1 MSIMMT
7 AADNQAEQDLQSTDY
22 VATSEELRA
31 IDAAM
36 ASIDTG
42 QVATDAEIRAA
53 LAKFRSA

>member
-22 VATSEELRA
+22 VATSKELRA

>member
-7 AADNQAEQDLQSTDY
+7 AADNQTEHGLRSTDY
-22 VATSEELRA
+22 VATLEELRA